1 MSVSV
6 KDICEVFFD
15 LEERYN
21 LNYREIQ
28 GCYAWQLIRMHLYYD
43 ITRKTEMFGAPQ
55 QKALS
60 LADKFATFLPFFKNS
75 LLHNP
80 FSGKY
85 HRDILIFDHPR
96 KVIFNGEYCDIYS
109 KFLVDFLKDDY
120 SFEVLESPYLNH
132 HYTRKQDYIRYT
144 DAIQLGSYVHKKFN
158 KVEFTQKEEE
168 LILKVQDELE

>member
-60 LADKFATFLPFFKNS
+60 LADKFTTFLPFFKNS

-85 HRDILIFDHPR
+85 HRDILIFDLRGVGVPLSESSLYPKAGLHPL
-96 KVIFNGEYCDIYS
+96 Y
-109 KFLVDFLKDDY
+109 
-120 SFEVLESPYLNH
+120 
-132 HYTRKQDYIRYT
+132 
-144 DAIQLGSYVHKKFN
+144 
-158 KVEFTQKEEE
+158 
-168 LILKVQDELE
+168 